1 MAKKSLKKAYI
12 FNIKKRWYFI
22 ALIVFLMTVGI
33 RPDENI
39 TISAQEQDESGA
51 DYFVEEGQ
59 NAIFPIPAELKENVE
74 FWKKIYAKYTSDEVV
89 IHDGRYMG
97 ITYSYLD
104 FSYLKDEDLSERAKE
119 RIKEK
124 KSKEVKDYYKK
135 ILLKLSRKDLDVDNL
150 GDEEKRVYEM
160 FRSIE
165 DKDKF
170 VMDRR
175 GKRVRA
181 QSGQKDFFIKGLIDS
196 GEYLSEMERIFEEY
210 DLPMELTRLTFV
222 ESMFNPYAYSKSGA
236 AGVWQFLKATGK
248 RYLIINNIV
257 DERRDPLLA
266 TIAAAKF
273 LTKNYESLGSW
284 PLAITA
290 YNHGAGSIRKAVEKT
305 NSSHL
310 PEIINN
316 YNHRRFGFA
325 SKNFYAEFL
334 AALDVVNNYK
344 AYFGDI
350 PIKQPAKVDVVQIER
365 NILLRDIERC
375 CSIIKDE
382 IKRLN
387 PSLQSE
393 AIDSRISL
401 PKGFMLK
408 IPEGRKEAFYKGF
421 EVIASRHSA
430 LSDRQAGKKENKK
443 AETSDKLKEILGD
456 SKGVSF

>member
-1 MAKKSLKKAYI
+1 MAQKSLKKAYN

-22 ALIVFLMTVGI
+22 ALMVFLMTIGI
-33 RPDENI
+33 RPDENFD
-39 TISAQEQDESGA
+39 ISAQEQQEES

-59 NAIFPIPAELKENVE
+59 NAIFPIPTELKENVE

-97 ITYSYLD
+97 ITYAYLD
-104 FSYLKDEDLSERAKE
+104 FAYLKDEDLSERNKE
-119 RIKEK
+119 RIKER

-135 ILLKLSRKDLDVDNL
+135 ILLKLSRKDLNVDNL
-150 GDEEKRVYEM
+150 SDEEKRVYEM

-181 QSGQKDFFIKGLIDS
+181 QSGQKDFFVKGLIDS

-248 RYLIINNIV
+248 RYLIINSIV
-257 DERRDPLLA
+257 DERRDPLIS

-273 LTKNYESLGSW
+273 LTKNYESLGNW

-290 YNHGAGSIRKAVEKT
+290 YNHGAGSIRRAVERT

-316 YNHRRFGFA
+316 YNNRRFGFA

-350 PIKQPAKVDVVQIER
+350 AIKQSLRADVVQIER
-365 NILLRDIERC
+365 NILARDIEKY
-375 CSIIKDE
+375 CSITKDE

-387 PSLQSE
+387 PSLQGE
-393 AIDSRISL
+393 AIDSRIFL
-401 PKGFMLK
+401 PKGFMLR

-421 EVIASRHSA
+421 EVIVSKHSA
-430 LSDRQAGKKENKK
+430 LSARQAEKKESKE
-443 AETSDKLKEILGD
+443 AEASDKLKEILRD

>member
-1 MAKKSLKKAYI
+1 MARKLTKKAYN

-22 ALIVFLMTVGI
+22 ALMVFLMTIGI
-33 RPDENI
+33 RPDENFD
-39 TISAQEQDESGA
+39 ISAQEQEESDA

-59 NAIFPIPAELKENVE
+59 NAIFPIPTELKENVE

-104 FSYLKDEDLSERAKE
+104 FAYLKDEDLSERAKE
-119 RIKEK
+119 RIKER

-135 ILLKLSRKDLDVDNL
+135 ILLKLSRKDLNL
-150 GDEEKRVYEM
+150 ENLSDEEKRVYEM

-181 QSGQKDFFIKGLIDS
+181 QSGQKDFFIKGIIDS

-266 TIAAAKF
+266 TIAASKF
-273 LTKNYESLGSW
+273 LTKNYESIGNW

-290 YNHGAGSIRKAVEKT
+290 YNHGPNSIIKAMKKT
-305 NSSHL
+305 NSTHL

-316 YNHRRFGFA
+316 YNQRRFGFA

-344 AYFGDI
+344 NYFGDI
-350 PIKQPAKVDVVQIER
+350 SIKQPLKFDVVQIEKSMF
-365 NILLRDIERC
+365 LRDIERY
-375 CSIIKDE
+375 CSISKDE
-382 IKRLN
+382 IKKLN
-387 PSLQSE
+387 LALQGDV
-393 AIDSRISL
+393 IDSRVYI
-401 PKGFMLK
+401 PKGFALR
-408 IPEGRKEAFYKGF
+408 IPEGKKEAFYKGF
-421 EVIASRHSA
+421 EVITSKYSA
-430 LSDRQAGKKENKK
+430 KKENKK
-443 AETSDKLKEILGD
+443 TEASDKLKEILGD

>member
-1 MAKKSLKKAYI
+1 MARKSLKKAYN
-12 FNIKKRWYFI
+12 FNIKKRWYLI
-22 ALIVFLMTVGI
+22 ALVVFLMTIGI
-33 RPDENI
+33 RPDENFD
-39 TISAQEQDESGA
+39 ISAQEQQEESDA

-59 NAIFPIPAELKENVE
+59 NAIFPIPIELKENVE
-74 FWKKIYAKYTSDEVV
+74 FWKKIYAKYSSDEVV

-97 ITYSYLD
+97 ITYTHLD
-104 FSYLKDEDLSERAKE
+104 FAYLKDEDLSERN
-119 RIKEK
+119 KEK
-124 KSKEVKDYYKK
+124 VKDRKSKEVKDYYKK
-135 ILLKLSRKDLDVDNL
+135 ILLKLSRKNLDVGNL
-150 GDEEKRVYEM
+150 SDEEKRVYEM
-160 FRSIE
+160 YRSIE

-222 ESMFNPYAYSKSGA
+222 ESMFNPHAYSKSGA

-248 RYLIINNIV
+248 RYLKINSIV

-266 TIAAAKF
+266 TVAAAKF
-273 LTKNYESLGSW
+273 LTKNYESLGNW

-290 YNHGAGSIRKAVEKT
+290 YNHGAGSIRRAVEKT

-316 YNHRRFGFA
+316 YSQRRFGFA

-350 PIKQPAKVDVVQIER
+350 SIKQPAKVDVVQIER
-365 NILLRDIERC
+365 SILVRDIERFS
-375 CSIIKDE
+375 SITKDE

-387 PSLQSE
+387 PSLQIE
-393 AIDSRISL
+393 AIDSRIFL

-430 LSDRQAGKKENKK
+430 KKENKK
-443 AETSDKLKEILGD
+443 TEASDKLKEILGD

>member
-1 MAKKSLKKAYI
+1 MARKSLKKAYN
-12 FNIKKRWYFI
+12 FDIKKRWYFI
-22 ALIVFLMTVGI
+22 ALMVFLMTVGI

-39 TISAQEQDESGA
+39 TISAQEQEESDA

-59 NAIFPIPAELKENVE
+59 NAIFQTPTELKENVE
-74 FWKKIYAKYTSDEVV
+74 FWKKVYAKYTSDEVV

-97 ITYSYLD
+97 IIYTQLD
-104 FSYLKDEDLSERAKE
+104 FSYLRDEDLSERAKE
-119 RIKEK
+119 KIKEK
-124 KSKEVKDYYKK
+124 KSKEVKNYYKN
-135 ILLKLSRKDLDVDNL
+135 ILLKLSRKNLDMESL
-150 GDEEKRVYEM
+150 SDEEKMVYEM
-160 FRSIE
+160 YRGIE

-196 GEYLSEMERIFEEY
+196 GEYLAEMERIFAEY
-210 DLPMELTRLTFV
+210 DLPVELTRLTFV

-344 AYFGDI
+344 VYFGDI

-365 NILLRDIERC
+365 NILARDIERYC
-375 CSIIKDE
+375 NATIDE
-382 IKRLN
+382 IKRFN
-387 PSLQSE
+387 PALLRDV
-393 AIDSRISL
+393 IDSKTAI
-401 PKGFMLK
+401 PKGFLLR
-408 IPEGRKEAFYKGF
+408 IPEGRKEVFIRGF
-421 EVIASRHSA
+421 EEMKNKYVVRKG
-430 LSDRQAGKKENKK
+430 LKKEAEGFDKIKGLLNK
-443 AETSDKLKEILGD
+443 SQD
-456 SKGVSF
+456 VSF

>member
-1 MAKKSLKKAYI
+1 MARKSLKKAYN
-12 FNIKKRWYFI
+12 FNLKKRWYFI
-22 ALIVFLMTVGI
+22 ALMVFLMTIGI
-33 RPDENI
+33 RPDENFD
-39 TISAQEQDESGA
+39 ISAQEQEESGP

-59 NAIFPIPAELKENVE
+59 NAIFPIPTELKDNVE

-97 ITYSYLD
+97 ITYAYLD
-104 FSYLKDEDLSERAKE
+104 FAYLKDEDISERNKE
-119 RIKEK
+119 RIKER
-124 KSKEVKDYYKK
+124 KSKEVKEYYKK
-135 ILLKLSRKDLDVDNL
+135 ILIKLSRKDLDLESLN
-150 GDEEKRVYEM
+150 DEEKRVYER

-181 QSGQKDFFIKGLIDS
+181 QSGQKDFFVKGLIDS

-222 ESMFNPYAYSKSGA
+222 ESMFNPHAYSKSGA

-248 RYLIINNIV
+248 RYMKINNIV
-257 DERRDPLLA
+257 DERRDPILS

-273 LTKNYESLGSW
+273 LTKNYESLGNW

-290 YNHGAGSIRKAVEKT
+290 YNHGAGSIKRAVEQT

-310 PEIINN
+310 PEIING
-316 YNHRRFGFA
+316 YNNRRFGFA

-334 AALDVVNNYK
+334 AALDVVSNYK

-350 PIKQPAKVDVVQIER
+350 AIKQPFKADVVQVER
-365 NILLRDIERC
+365 NMLVRDIERY
-375 CSIIKDE
+375 CSIAKDE

-387 PSLQSE
+387 PSLQGE
-393 AIDSRISL
+393 AIESRIFL
-401 PKGFMLK
+401 PKGFMLRV
-408 IPEGRKEAFYKGF
+408 PEGKKEAFYKGF
-421 EVIASRHSA
+421 EVIVS
-430 LSDRQAGKKENKK
+430 RQAGKKESKK